1 MIQKTLLQS
10 LINKYHLGIVE
21 SVKWEIKDNILSID
35 FMTPTR
41 DVIGNVTCNDFELED
56 SNLAIYDTK
65 KLSSLVNICQGN
77 LILELDK
84 LNQLYTKLKI
94 SDINFNLNYALSD
107 PLLIGKVGTV
117 NVPEFVVE
125 LDLELEHVENLIR
138 AKSALSQVDNMLITV
153 GQNPDG
159 EKMCE
164 FIFGDESGHK
174 NKITYQIPG
183 KINIDEMKLPFNSDV
198 FKTLLYANK
207 DMEEGKLR
215 ISQEGLMKIDF
226 KTENVY
232 SNYYMVRKA
241 ETDY

>member
-10 LINKYHLGIVE
+10 FINKYHLGIVE
-21 SVKWEIKDNILSID
+21 SVKWEVKDNTLNVD

-56 SNLAIYDTK
+56 STLAIYDTK

-77 LILELDK
+77 LILELEK

-94 SDINFNLNYALSD
+94 SDINYNLNYALSD

-117 NVPEFVVE
+117 NIPEFVIE
-125 LDLELEHVENLIR
+125 IDLELEHVENLIR
-138 AKSALSQVDNMLITV
+138 VKSALSQVDNMLVTV
-153 GQNPDG
+153 GENPDG

-164 FIFGDESGHK
+164 FIFGDESGHN

-183 KINIDEMKLPFNSDV
+183 KINIDEIKLPFNSDV

-207 DMEEGKLR
+207 DMEEGKLS
-215 ISQEGLMKIDF
+215 ISEMGLMKIEF
-226 KTENVY
+226 KTDNVSSTY
-232 SNYYMVRKA
+232 HMVRKA

>member
-21 SVKWEIKDNILSID
+21 SVKWEIKNNILSID

-138 AKSALSQVDNMLITV
+138 AKGALSQVDNMLITV

-164 FIFGDESGHK
+164 FIFGDESGHN

>member
-117 NVPEFVVE
+117 NIPEFVVE

-164 FIFGDESGHK
+164 FIFGDESGHN

>member
-164 FIFGDESGHK
+164 FIFGDESGHN

>member
-164 FIFGDESGHK
+164 FIFGDESRH
-174 NKITYQIPG
+174 N
-183 KINIDEMKLPFNSDV
+183 N
-198 FKTLLYANK
+198 
-207 DMEEGKLR
+207 
-215 ISQEGLMKIDF
+215 
-226 KTENVY
+226 
-232 SNYYMVRKA
+232 
-241 ETDY
+241 